1 VAGSGGAARL
11 DHDLREAQRAGL
23 VHELQVIPERE
34 YAFKHVLTQEA
45 AYATLLV
52 RRRRELHRAVAG
64 TLIRLYPDRG
74 DELAATLA
82 HHYARAEAWREALAH
97 ARRAAEV
104 ARAAYANREALSRRP
119 GSAYGPVRSP
129 GARQDRP
136 GAGRR
141 N

>member
-52 RRRRELHRAVAG
+52 RRRRECTG
-64 TLIRLYPDRG
+64 PS
-74 DELAATLA
+74 LA
-82 HHYARAEAWREALAH
+82 R
-97 ARRAAEV
+97 
-104 ARAAYANREALSRRP
+104 
-119 GSAYGPVRSP
+119 
-129 GARQDRP
+129 
-136 GAGRR
+136 
-141 N
+141 